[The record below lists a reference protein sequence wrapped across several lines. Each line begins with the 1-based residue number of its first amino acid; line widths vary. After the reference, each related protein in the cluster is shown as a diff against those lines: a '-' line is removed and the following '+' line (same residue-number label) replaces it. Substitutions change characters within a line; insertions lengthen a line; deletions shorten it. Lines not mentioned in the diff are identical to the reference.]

1 MESVRIIYSQKEN
14 IAYCMWKYFFDS
26 CGIWVLPQTVEEY
39 ENSQGD
45 KGENQGKEHRPTL
58 YILSED
64 EKHWISNAEQNQ
76 VVYFVSLN
84 LWNQYPHKE
93 REDVIPIVW
102 KDRKK
107 IVFCKYLLHKLA
119 VDVGVSF
126 YLTSLLEAF
135 FKYELWGNA
144 WLYREINLDNTA
156 IWDVSK
162 YNSCQQYLDELHKNM
177 DPIDDNR
184 YQAFAEI
191 YYSYIR
197 DGIKDK
203 KSDNQIDNVTQLL
216 YLCQKY
222 TTRYGESSALY
233 YLMGKICSLSLSEK
247 KTTLLFYHNIPMP
260 DYTAEV
266 LYMMGREYEKNYNDQ
281 RMADEFYLKSYNT
294 NRNYKALY
302 KIAIRFD
309 KQKEWQSA
317 LTLYE
322 RILNEIRSNYKNDSI
337 TINNIEYEYKVT
349 VRIAEI
355 YKKYV
360 KAPDMVEDARNYL
373 QTLYSSLNEREEF
386 KGLFTKM
393 FGKKALQINN
403 ELWLQIR
410 ERFQTTCFSNSVL

>member
-156 IWDVSK
+156 IWDVSI

-184 YQAFAEI
+184 YEAFAEI

-203 KSDNQIDNVTQLL
+203 KSDKQIDNVTQLL

-233 YLMGKICSLSLSEK
+233 YLMGKENNAVILS
-247 KTTLLFYHNIPMP
+247 
-260 DYTAEV
+260 
-266 LYMMGREYEKNYNDQ
+266 
-281 RMADEFYLKSYNT
+281 
-294 NRNYKALY
+294 
-302 KIAIRFD
+302 
-309 KQKEWQSA
+309 
-317 LTLYE
+317 
-322 RILNEIRSNYKNDSI
+322 
-337 TINNIEYEYKVT
+337 
-349 VRIAEI
+349 
-355 YKKYV
+355 
-360 KAPDMVEDARNYL
+360 
-373 QTLYSSLNEREEF
+373 
-386 KGLFTKM
+386 
-393 FGKKALQINN
+393 
-403 ELWLQIR
+403 
-410 ERFQTTCFSNSVL
+410 